1 MFRADIWSNII
12 PLMNDNDFLVF
23 IIFMNNVKS
32 LQFYLK
38 NFALR
43 IMVWIKTF
51 CRINTLNSLKIYCFG
66 VSWNFIELY
75 Y

>member
-43 IMVWIKTF
+43 IMV
-51 CRINTLNSLKIYCFG
+51 
-66 VSWNFIELY
+66 
-75 Y
+75 